1 MFIITPLQNAKLK
14 DERIALTPGILSSI
28 ALVFPPGPQSPW
40 ITVLLLKLFI
50 FRFDYDDYDVQ
61 SKNVSCRKGEIVRI
75 TTLIYKNFL
84 NFVYFDVAVSWDD
97 VLDLDQSRIHK
108 RSGFLAI
115 VNFWAA
121 LQSDF
126 GQNRQSRISDS
137 FKTGGDGQ
145 LLKAPGKSSSSSTTQ
160 PSWCSYFDP
169 DPDHDDHTLIRIIIH
184 TLIWPANIPMAP
196 GLITGTN
203 LLRYPPSNLEML
215 MMNILQVTCRG
226 WWWWRW

>member
-84 NFVYFDVAVSWDD
+84 NFVYFDVAVS
-97 VLDLDQSRIHK
+97 
-108 RSGFLAI
+108 
-115 VNFWAA
+115 
-121 LQSDF
+121 
-126 GQNRQSRISDS
+126 
-137 FKTGGDGQ
+137 
-145 LLKAPGKSSSSSTTQ
+145 
-160 PSWCSYFDP
+160 
-169 DPDHDDHTLIRIIIH
+169 
-184 TLIWPANIPMAP
+184 
-196 GLITGTN
+196 
-203 LLRYPPSNLEML
+203 
-215 MMNILQVTCRG
+215 
-226 WWWWRW
+226 